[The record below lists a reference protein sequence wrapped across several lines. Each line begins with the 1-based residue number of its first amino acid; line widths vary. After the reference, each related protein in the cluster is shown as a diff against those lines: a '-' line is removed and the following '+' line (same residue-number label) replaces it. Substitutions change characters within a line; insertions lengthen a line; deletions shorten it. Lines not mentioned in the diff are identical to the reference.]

1 MPRTFVLAYLMLVLF
16 THKYSFEGGHKSEL
30 SQPKAKP
37 LELLFQSLQQHTQ
50 THTGLQTRT
59 HIEEYV
65 THMRTN
71 TRTVSEGLTSGHVVI
86 GDFHG
91 VELQAFRL
99 VRRAQHHVYKHS
111 GRCLNTH

>member
-1 MPRTFVLAYLMLVLF
+1 MEKLLSRFVLVCLIAGHIH
-16 THKYSFEGGHKSEL
+16 TRYSSEGGHKSEL
-30 SQPKAKP
+30 SQPKAKHWRFV
-37 LELLFQSLQQHTQ
+37 LIASTTDTHKHTLACQQE
-50 THTGLQTRT
+50 THT
-59 HIEEYV
+59 
-65 THMRTN
+65 RTN

-91 VELQAFRL
+91 AELQAFRL